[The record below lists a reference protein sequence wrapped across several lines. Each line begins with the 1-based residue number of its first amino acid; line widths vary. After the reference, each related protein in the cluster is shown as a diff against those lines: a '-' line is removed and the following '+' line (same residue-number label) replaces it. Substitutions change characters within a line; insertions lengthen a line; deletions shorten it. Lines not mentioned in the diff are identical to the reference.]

1 MSALSTISPVRLG
14 YLALGALALTTIGVF
29 AFSDTLRLPVLPDG
43 YDKELHVAAFCVC
56 GFILMLGARRSAMVI
71 TGLMLS
77 GVAIGVEWAQPIF
90 TATREASAA
99 DAAAS
104 ILGVF
109 LGAGAALAANTLV
122 RWAPAKAR
130 AR

>member
-1 MSALSTISPVRLG
+1 LSARLGISPVRLG
-14 YLALGALALTTIGVF
+14 YLALGALAVATLGVF

-43 YDKELHVAAFCVC
+43 YDKELHVAAFCAC

-71 TGLMLS
+71 TMLMLS
-77 GVAIGVEWAQPIF
+77 AVAIGVEWAQPIL
-90 TATREASAA
+90 TATREASSA

-104 ILGVF
+104 ILGVL
-109 LGAGAALAANTLV
+109 LGAGGALAVNNAV
-122 RWAPAKAR
+122 RSAPTKAR